1 MNPRIQIISVLGSIL
16 VIALVFELIR
26 RRKLREEYALL
37 WFGASLAL
45 IAVSLWRRSLDF
57 AARLVGVA
65 YSPSVL
71 FLGAIL
77 LGLFLAMHYSV
88 ALSRLQDQNKRLA
101 QEVAL
106 LRHSLDRAA
115 ARTEPGVAPALERA
129 ARAANE
135 AAGSL
140 E

>member
-1 MNPRIQIISVLGSIL
+1 MNPRIQIISVLGSLL
-16 VIALVFELIR
+16 VMALVFELIR

-71 FLGAIL
+71 FLGVIL
-77 LGLFLAMHYSV
+77 LGFFLAIHYSI
-88 ALSRLQDQNKRLA
+88 ALSRLEDQNKRLA

-106 LRHSLDRAA
+106 LRHLLEREA
-115 ARTEPGVAPALERA
+115 TQGEPQPALAEDALGA
-129 ARAANE
+129 ASE
-135 AAGSL
+135 AAGRI